1 MALRIAV
8 SGVSLRSPNPPV
20 LFVMDSD
27 TDIYLS
33 SRSVVPTDSVAMAYR
48 LQTRFVV
55 TVNRIDKNRGSSVAI
70 FTPITN
76 PERSRAFPP
85 IQRELAADAE
95 FQHGVSNLPHVTLQG
110 IRDHLPLYS
119 LPRFLQ
125 RLGGKSVRVSVNS
138 RSQQ

>member
-33 SRSVVPTDSVAMAYR
+33 SRSVAPTDSVAMAYR

-85 IQRELAADAE
+85 IQREL
-95 FQHGVSNLPHVTLQG
+95 
-110 IRDHLPLYS
+110 
-119 LPRFLQ
+119 
-125 RLGGKSVRVSVNS
+125 GG
-138 RSQQ
+138 